1 MEIDFVGIRR
11 FFYFLSVSLL
21 VLSLVFLKIFGI
33 RLSIDLR
40 GGVSWV
46 LEGGNEV
53 LANEVEKILKEQGI
67 KNFLLQKVGEREI
80 IIKAEE
86 IEKKDEILKTFQE
99 KFQLKEKEFEKISPT
114 IGKELKR
121 KTIFLVVFSLLL
133 MFLYIGIAFS
143 KMPKPFQN
151 WKIGAIVTF
160 LLFHDILI
168 LFGFF
173 SILSKFFLAELS
185 IPIIISFLTVI
196 GYGINNFIVVFDRLR
211 ELVLKIKKEKIEKI
225 LNLAVSQT
233 LERQINTSFAV
244 IICLFFIFL
253 FSPPLKWFS
262 LILILGTLVSLYSSV
277 FLAVPLTYSFLKK

>member
-1 MEIDFVGIRR
+1 MEIDFVAIRR
-11 FFYFLSVSLL
+11 FFYFLSLLLL
-21 VLSLVFLKIFGI
+21 VLSLIFLKIFGI

-46 LEGGNEV
+46 LEGGNEI
-53 LANEVEKILKEQGI
+53 LTNDVEKILKENGV

-121 KTIFLVVFSLLL
+121 KTIFLVLFSLLL

-143 KMPKPFQN
+143 KMPKPFES

-173 SILSKFFLAELS
+173 SLFSKFFLAELS
-185 IPIIISFLTVI
+185 IPVIISLLTVI

-211 ELVLKIKKEKIEKI
+211 ELVLKSKKEKIEKI
-225 LNLAVSQT
+225 LNLAVFQT
-233 LERQINTSFAV
+233 LERQINTSLAV

-262 LILILGTLVSLYSSV
+262 LTLILGTLLSLYSSV
-277 FLAVPLTYSFLKK
+277 FLAIPLTYTFLKK